1 MRPTGLGST
10 ITTKGPSGAHDT
22 AFDEPH
28 RLLDQQAD
36 EDKARRYAQWQAVK
50 NKSRTPRAERPRRE
64 RKRPTDPPVGSG
76 YDDIQPTSG
85 WTPTGDGFHLGT
97 VNWATLY
104 DVARHYAKKAKA
116 QDTGDLLHDIVLALA
131 QVCTRKQAEG
141 EPFSLGAMHRT
152 AEHVKDRYWHTH
164 YAYTN
169 GLDCRHCSTEQKG
182 KCRYNW
188 AHSDWAYA
196 DCHRAVRLES
206 LNAPVTD
213 SQGNMTELGDLLADD
228 TATDLD
234 AWLDARTFLLGAP
247 IRLKRIVK
255 AMHDG
260 DTLNHRDRDYLY
272 KLRRKSQKSL
282 F

>member
-1 MRPTGLGST
+1 MGTAHRPTIDSKPALEADSTAIDGCRGLL
-10 ITTKGPSGAHDT
+10 
-22 AFDEPH
+22 H
-28 RLLDQQAD
+28 RQA
-36 EDKARRYAQWQAVK
+36 EADKAQRDAQWQAVK
-50 NKSRTPRAERPRRE
+50 DKPRTPRADRPRRE
-64 RKRPTDPPVGSG
+64 RKRPTDPPVGTG
-76 YDDIQPTSG
+76 YAEIEPTSG
-85 WTPTGDGFHLGT
+85 WIPTADGWHLAT
-97 VNWATLY
+97 IEWATLY

-116 QDTGDLLHDIVLALA
+116 QDTGDLLHDIVLGLA
-131 QVCTRKQAEG
+131 QVYARKQAKA

-152 AEHVKDRYWHTH
+152 AEHLKDRYWHTH

-188 AHSDWAYA
+188 AHSDFAYA
-196 DCHRAVRLES
+196 DCHRAIQLES
-206 LNAPVTD
+206 LNAPITD
-213 SQGNMTELGDLLADD
+213 SEGNMTELGDLIADD

-234 AWLDARTFLLGAP
+234 AWLDARTWLIGAP
-247 IRLKRIVK
+247 VRLKRIVK

-260 DTLNHRDRDYLY
+260 EPLGHRDRDYLY